1 MTQTVDVKTQHLVML
16 AQGGDEAA
24 LNQLCRIYGARVLWL
39 VRLRMGKELRAK
51 LESVDLVQDV
61 LMSALRDIGTF
72 TYKDEG
78 DFLRWLARITEN
90 RLRDQ
95 IEKLHAQKR
104 DIRKEVP
111 CDGRDLSGDDG
122 PTLNW
127 QPITVTTPSAIISR
141 QEEYEKLQ
149 SALDALK
156 PEYRDVIVLAKIDGL
171 SHKEVGDKL
180 GKSSD
185 AVRMLLA
192 RAMTVLT
199 STFECD

>member
-1 MTQTVDVKTQHLVML
+1 MTQAVDVRTQQLVVL
-16 AQGGDEAA
+16 AQGGDESA
-24 LNQLCRIYGARVLWL
+24 LDQLCRVYGARVLWMI
-39 VRLRMGKELRAK
+39 RLRMGRELRSK

-61 LMSALRDIGTF
+61 LMSVLRDIGDF

-95 IEKLHAQKR
+95 MEKLHAQKR

-111 CDGRDLSGDDG
+111 YDGRDLASNDG
-122 PTLNW
+122 PTLHW
-127 QPITVTTPSAIISR
+127 EPVTVTTPSTIISK
-141 QEEYEKLQ
+141 QEEYDKLE
-149 SALDALK
+149 SAIDALK
-156 PEYRDVIVLAKIDGL
+156 PEYRDVIVLAKIEGL
-171 SHKEVGDKL
+171 SYREIGDKL

-192 RAMTVLT
+192 RAMTALT
-199 STFECD
+199 STFKGD